1 VIDQARA
8 ERCAGSVVKLFID
21 REIYANHTTAY
32 FAALRA
38 FVCAAELQSNGSRS
52 TVAPFRCLKAG
63 K

>member
-1 VIDQARA
+1 M
-8 ERCAGSVVKLFID
+8 VKLFID
-21 REIYANHTTAY
+21 REIYAKHTTAY

-52 TVAPFRCLKAG
+52 TVAPFRCLKAS